1 MIIVNQEK
9 TYLVNFNNV
18 CQVSLAVDEEETEYA
33 IAVQTVDKEE
43 IIMGIYKT
51 EERAKEVLQEII
63 KVYKFY
69 NGKTYLVE
77 DSNNL
82 IGKYQYGVYE
92 MPEEGDYEK

>member
-51 EERAKEVLQEII
+51 EERAKEVLQEIMKKYLEI
-63 KVYKFY
+63 KCFY
-69 NGKTYLVE
+69 N
-77 DSNNL
+77 S
-82 IGKYQYGVYE
+82 KYEVMQAIEQPKVFE
-92 MPEEGDYEK
+92 MPVEKVDDK